1 LVIGV
6 QNEPALFSLDW
17 LKVHGPR
24 IGVLILLAVTLSW
37 LASVAVRRFRRRLEG
52 SPDATVELNLQRVT
66 TLAGII
72 ASTVRVVVWTVVGL
86 MLLGELGL
94 NLAPL
99 LAGAGIVGL
108 ALGFGAQSLVR
119 DFLAGFFILLES
131 QFAVGDSVEL
141 SALGGNVT
149 GRVHAITLRTTSIR
163 APDGTLSVVPNGNIQ
178 ISSNKSRGRGEVTVE
193 ETIPAAGSVEEIR
206 GQLEELVVEL
216 GRDDYLSLRIS
227 SEPRVAGL
235 EPGSEGQMLVRIAAE
250 TRPSRREEVEKEL
263 RRRIRQRFR
272 TGPPPDAG

>member
-1 LVIGV
+1 LLIGV

-24 IGVLILLAVTLSW
+24 IGVLILLAVALSW
-37 LASVAVRRFRRRLEG
+37 LASLAMGRFRRRLES
-52 SPDATVELNLQRVT
+52 SPEATVELNLQRVT

-141 SALGGNVT
+141 SAVGGNVI

-163 APDGTLSVVPNGNIQ
+163 SGDGTLSVIPNGNIQ

-193 ETIPAAGSVEEIR
+193 VAIPAAGSDEEIR
-206 GQLEELVVEL
+206 EQLEGLMVEL
-216 GRDDYLSLRIS
+216 RGDDYLSRRIS
-227 SEPRVAGL
+227 SGPELADMESGD
-235 EPGSEGQMLVRIAAE
+235 EGQVLVRITAE
-250 TRPSRREEVEKEL
+250 TRPSRRDEVENEL
-263 RRRIRQRFR
+263 RRRIRQRFLGR
-272 TGPPPDAG
+272 T

>member
-1 LVIGV
+1 MLIAA
-6 QNEPALFSLDW
+6 QNEPPLFSLDW

-24 IGVLILLAVTLSW
+24 IGVLILLAVALSW
-37 LASVAVRRFRRRLEG
+37 LASLAVGRFRRRLEG

-141 SALGGNVT
+141 SAVGGNVI

-163 APDGTLSVVPNGNIQ
+163 SGDGTLSVIPNGNIQ

-193 ETIPAAGSVEEIR
+193 VAIPGAGSEEDVR
-206 GQLEELVVEL
+206 ERLEELMDEL
-216 GRDDYLSLRIS
+216 RRDDYLGRRIS
-227 SEPRVAGL
+227 SGPVVAGL

-250 TRPSRREEVEKEL
+250 TRPSRREEVESEL
-263 RRRIRQRFR
+263 RRRVGQRFVP
-272 TGPPPDAG
+272 GPPSDVG